1 MKRKK
6 SNSWMSNSRQNC
18 KESGRKEGRVC
29 CNKKASSSKGPNS
42 QYSKLSKQK
51 RIERMRTVK

>member
-6 SNSWMSNSRQNC
+6 NNSWMSNSRQNC

-29 CNKKASSSKGPNS
+29 YNKKVSASKGPSS

-51 RIERMRTVK
+51 RTERMRTCK